1 MYYDEEKTRKRKKSG
16 SGKLLLVV
24 ILSAVLVVGALAIFL
39 NLHLFKFYIENGKW
53 PDQEQRD
60 YYSAN
65 GEWPKPDATAAP
77 GPGPSVHELPTA
89 IPEPVNPVNPEQM
102 TISSRFNPPAGYE
115 RMSVEP
121 GSFGE
126 FLRNY
131 PLRSYG
137 TPAKLADGT
146 ENPNA
151 PTEGVFD
158 QDIRKNGLQQCADAI
173 IRLYAE
179 YRYQRSEYEY
189 ITFDCFTTPVFKLD
203 FDTWTTGQRVKANG
217 RALEW
222 YASDKATPGDVSLST
237 FLYYLDNVF
246 LYANTY
252 SLKNQMMEISSA
264 DLRVGDCLIITADQ
278 TGGTDGHAIIV
289 VDVAVNKSTGD
300 KVFMLAEGNTPSTE
314 TYVLKDRENDTVWF
328 RLNEDGTFSKI
339 SGDGR
344 TVTYPLDAFRR
355 FKR

>member
-39 NLHLFKFYIENGKW
+39 NLDKLKYYIEHGEM
-53 PDQEQRD
+53 PDP
-60 YYSAN
+60 N
-65 GEWPKPDATAAP
+65 ATST
-77 GPGPSVHELPTA
+77 SVPVAVATNIPTA

-102 TISSRFNPPAGYE
+102 TIASRFNPPQGYE
-115 RMSVEP
+115 RMSVEA

-179 YRYQRSEYEY
+179 YRYQRSEYDY
-189 ITFDCFTTPVFKLD
+189 ISFDCYTTPVFTLD
-203 FDTWTTGQRVKANG
+203 FNTWTTGQRVRANG

-222 YASDKATPGDVSLST
+222 YASDKATPGDVSMST

-264 DLRVGDCLIITADQ
+264 DLRIGDCLIITADQ

-289 VDVAVNKSTGD
+289 VDVAVNTATGE
-300 KVFMLAEGNTPSTE
+300 KVFILAEGNTPSTE
-314 TYVLKDRENDTVWF
+314 TYILKDKENDTVWF
-328 RLNEDGTFSKI
+328 KLNEDGTFTKWAV
-339 SGDGR
+339 DGSR
-344 TVTYPLDAFRR
+344 KVTYPLDAFRR